1 MSVILRLPSVKNKTG
16 LGRSTIYL
24 LISRGDFPKPIS
36 LGARAVGF
44 LEHEI
49 DAWVSARVEQSRGK
63 KVDVT
68 SPAIHGDANTSA
80 EPVAEPR
87 RIGRMG
93 SPGLHRRP
101 GLGLGRSPNP

>member
-1 MSVILRLPSVKNKTG
+1 MSAILRLPSVKNKTG
-16 LGRSTIYL
+16 LGRSTIYA

-63 KVDVT
+63 QLEVT
-68 SPAIHGDANTSA
+68 QAPGHGNTDTSTASAAEPCHTGRFGSPA
-80 EPVAEPR
+80 
-87 RIGRMG
+87 
-93 SPGLHRRP
+93 LHLR
-101 GLGLGRSPNP
+101 LGLNAARSQR